1 MVLYKATESGNVP
14 MSKEEEAEIRAEW
27 DKSKDKK
34 VKQKTIEE
42 RIDDCEARLKK
53 LEKAQ

>member
-27 DKSKDKK
+27 DKNNSNKK

-42 RIDDCEARLKK
+42 RIADCEARLKK
-53 LEKAQ
+53 LEKA

>member
-1 MVLYKATESGNVP
+1 MVLYKATEEGNVP

-27 DKSKDKK
+27 DKNKDRK

-42 RIDDCEARLKK
+42 RIEDCEARLKK

>member
-27 DKSKDKK
+27 DKNKSNKK

-42 RIDDCEARLKK
+42 RVADCEARLKK
-53 LEKAQ
+53 LEKA

>member
-27 DKSKDKK
+27 DKNKDRK

-42 RIDDCEARLKK
+42 RVADCEARLKK
-53 LEKAQ
+53 LEKA

>member
-27 DKSKDKK
+27 EKSKDRNKLK
-34 VKQKTIEE
+34 PKTIEE
-42 RIDDCEARLKK
+42 RIADCEARLKK
-53 LEKAQ
+53 LEKA

>member
-27 DKSKDKK
+27 EKSKDRNKLK
-34 VKQKTIEE
+34 PKTIEE
-42 RIDDCEARLKK
+42 RIADCEARLTK
-53 LEKAQ
+53 LEKA

>member
-27 DKSKDKK
+27 DKNKDRK

-42 RIDDCEARLKK
+42 RLDDCEARLKK
-53 LEKAQ
+53 LEKA